1 MRAVIFDFDG
11 VLVNSEPLH
20 FRALREAL
28 LGEGITIT
36 DEEYLREY
44 VAYDDRGSIR
54 IALERHG
61 RTVSPERVGA
71 VAAVK
76 AAAFERL
83 MAQVPFYPGAR
94 ELVRGLAAEVPVAI
108 ASGARRQEIERILDA
123 GGLREAFSAVVGAD
137 DVART
142 KPHPEPYLAAY
153 DQIAP
158 RVSGL
163 SPAECLVFEDTIP
176 GIAAARAAGMKVIGV
191 AQTYP
196 AGKLGLAHQVVPA
209 LLGLGVAEVRALF
222 ARC

>member
-20 FRALREAL
+20 FHALHEALR
-28 LGEGITIT
+28 GEGIAISE
-36 DEEYLREY
+36 EEYLREY

-61 RTVSPERVGA
+61 RPSSPERIVA

-83 MAQVPFYPGAR
+83 LADVPFYPGAR
-94 ELVRGLAAEVPVAI
+94 ELVRGLAAEMPVAI
-108 ASGARRQEIERILDA
+108 ASGARREEIERILRA
-123 GGLREAFSAVVGAD
+123 GGVREAFSAVVGAD

-142 KPHPEPYLAAY
+142 KPDPEPYLAAHALV
-153 DQIAP
+153 AP
-158 RVSGL
+158 RVPGL

-176 GIAAARAAGMKVIGV
+176 GIAAGRAAGMKVVGV

-196 AGKLGLAHQVVPA
+196 AAKLKLAHQVVPS
-209 LLGLGVAEVRALF
+209 LDGLGVAEVRALF